1 MHYHSI
7 KNDRHDRWNSGHFD
21 YGAYPPRQYMN
32 GLPVDGP
39 RYGKGNKPVRKD
51 GPSVIATNGAET
63 YILSKS
69 RQCPIRNRGTYHAV
83 VIAANGKVK
92 ITRERNEIL

>member
-7 KNDRHDRWNSGHFD
+7 KNDRHDRWRSGHFD
-21 YGAYPPRQYMN
+21 YGAYPPRVWGESQT
-32 GLPVDGP
+32 P

-83 VIAANGKVK
+83 VITANGKVK